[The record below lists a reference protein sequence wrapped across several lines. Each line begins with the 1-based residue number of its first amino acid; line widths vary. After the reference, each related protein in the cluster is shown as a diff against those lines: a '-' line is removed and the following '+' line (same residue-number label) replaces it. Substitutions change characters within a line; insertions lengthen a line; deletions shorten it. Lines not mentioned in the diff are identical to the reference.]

1 MSFNPFYDKYIG
13 GRGQKRKRDEMEIVV
28 EGTPPPYKKRKY
40 NQYKIPSSSPAFTNR
55 LVKQIQGELK
65 GMDTPINIGGVLA
78 TTNTNVD
85 ILPLNLIQAGNGSWN
100 RVGRKVHLKSLRLQG
115 QISNTYVRTGGNWQ
129 GNTVRFSVVW
139 DQQPSSN
146 TVPNFDTI
154 FGVTAQTGVEST
166 AMFSPPKYDNMDR
179 FRVLKDWREDFTP
192 GVAVGADT
200 NYLIEYRAVDCYLS
214 LKDLEVVFSGQSNP
228 MTIADI
234 STGALYFIARAEVN
248 NATESVATVELNAR
262 IRYSDK

>member
-1 MSFNPFYDKYIG
+1 
-13 GRGQKRKRDEMEIVV
+13 MEVVV

-40 NQYKIPSSSPAFTNR
+40 NQYKVPSTSPAFTNR

-85 ILPLNLIQAGNGSWN
+85 VIPLNLIQSGNGSWN

-115 QISNTYVRTGGNWQ
+115 QLSNTYFRTGGNWV

-139 DQQPSSN
+139 DQQPSGS
-146 TVPNFDTI
+146 TPNFDAI
-154 FGVTAQTGVEST
+154 FGVTAQTGVETT

-192 GVAVGADT
+192 GIAVGADT

-234 STGALYFIARAEVN
+234 STGALYFIARSEVN